1 MKIIDYAIILNQML
15 WTMLLINHW
24 YRGLDWFPILVI
36 WIIMLGLFISPFMV
50 LFNQNTVHEEYVEMV
65 EKDLNRDEIALW
77 EYEQKEQDYLE
88 REYLN
93 SINQSNIKEDK

>member
-24 YRGLDWFPILVI
+24 YRGLEWFPILVL
-36 WIIMLGLFISPFMV
+36 WIVMLGLFISPFMT
-50 LFNQNTVHEEYVEMV
+50 LFNKNTV
-65 EKDLNRDEIALW
+65 DDEIDLW

-88 REYLN
+88 REYLR
-93 SINQSNIKEDK
+93 SIDESDNHPYKEEME